1 MPVSTKDN
9 GDGTFRIEY
18 EPKSVGE
25 YTASVFFADQEI
37 PKSPVKINV
46 QPSID
51 VSKVKVDG
59 LDDSKFLKFFFP
71 FDVVLFV
78 YVLNRSNLISF
89 CRWMDGFCENG
100 NIL

>member
-1 MPVSTKDN
+1 MLTGDVAIALTDERGLDVPVSTKDN

-59 LDDSKFLKFFFP
+59 LDDSKFLKLFFHLM
-71 FDVVLFV
+71 LFC
-78 YVLNRSNLISF
+78 LCS
-89 CRWMDGFCENG
+89 CEYA
-100 NIL
+100 